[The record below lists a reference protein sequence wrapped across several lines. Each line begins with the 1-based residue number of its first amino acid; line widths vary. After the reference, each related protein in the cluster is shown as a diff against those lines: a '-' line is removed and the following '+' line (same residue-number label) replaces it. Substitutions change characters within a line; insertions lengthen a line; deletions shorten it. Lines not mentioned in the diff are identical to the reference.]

1 MNMAIDRLKDASRRQ
16 HYYFAHNFLRDRVF
30 EHPKL
35 FVDKHREEL
44 GTKYLSFLWLIVG
57 ETSKADEDDF
67 IPPDG
72 LRCFPIDIGDE
83 YYGLLVQFPT
93 PKKMTEAYFVA
104 IILPVDAD
112 DSMPCNFFTLEFTIN
127 NDGSEGTVVGE
138 WNSRGSHFSLAAKSA
153 PEKEAFVETVR
164 RLMLDRPRGLDDK
177 PKGRGTKFY
186 I

>member
-1 MNMAIDRLKDASRRQ
+1 MAIDRIKDSPRQQ
-16 HYYFAHNFLRDRVF
+16 HYYFAHRFLRDRVF

-44 GTKYLSFLWLIVG
+44 GTKYLSFLWLVVG

-72 LRCFPIDIGDE
+72 LQCFSLDFDDE

-93 PKKMTEAYFVA
+93 PEKMTEAYFVA
-104 IILPVDAD
+104 VVLPVGAVD
-112 DSMPCNFFTLEFTIN
+112 DSAQCNFFTLEFTIN
-127 NDGSEGTVVGE
+127 NDGSEGTVVGK
-138 WNSRGSHFSLAAKSA
+138 WNSRGSHFSLVAKSA
-153 PEKEAFVETVR
+153 PEKEAFVETIR
-164 RLMLDRPRGLDDK
+164 QLTLDRPGDK
-177 PKGRGTKFY
+177 PKGRGTKFC